1 MNYVIL
7 AAGSGS
13 RMGSLSSYLQKCMYP
28 ILDKPFLE
36 YTLDSIRDSE
46 AFRVGRDR
54 LIFVVGHKAEQIH
67 AYFGEAWSG
76 VPISYA
82 FQAEPLG
89 TAHALLLGR
98 AAGEPDEPCLVIQ
111 ADVWAD
117 PDYLR
122 AVAAHPAENL
132 LSAHRHECGRRHDER
147 LDLDGDRV
155 VRAFGGSG
163 PYVECGVWKMG
174 PALVD
179 FMMSRK
185 ADEYR
190 ALISVQAAI
199 EAGLEVKAFER
210 EEWIHLGGTEP
221 DLRSNLAAL
230 YRRALLREGL

>member
-1 MNYVIL
+1 MRTSGKPG
-7 AAGSGS
+7 AACPS
-13 RMGSLSSYLQKCMYP
+13 RTRSRPSP
-28 ILDKPFLE
+28 WAP
-36 YTLDSIRDSE
+36 RN
-46 AFRVGRDR
+46 
-54 LIFVVGHKAEQIH
+54 
-67 AYFGEAWSG
+67 
-76 VPISYA
+76 
-82 FQAEPLG
+82 
-89 TAHALLLGR
+89 ALLLGR

-155 VRAFGGSG
+155 VRSFGGSG

-199 EAGLEVKAFER
+199 EAGLEVKALER
-210 EEWIHLGGTEP
+210 EEWIHLGGAEP